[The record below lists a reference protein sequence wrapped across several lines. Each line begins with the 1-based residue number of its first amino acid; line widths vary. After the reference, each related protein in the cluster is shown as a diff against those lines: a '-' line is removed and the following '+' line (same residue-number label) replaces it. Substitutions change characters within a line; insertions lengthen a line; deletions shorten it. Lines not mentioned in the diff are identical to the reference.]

1 MDPITAAGQVPLSQL
16 VVQLVTAVGV
26 GNFVVIILALAFVV
40 NAPSIINGITTF
52 FKNRNSLKQ
61 LNLLKKQT
69 DRVEQYLEDLED
81 KVGDNASD
89 INVLT
94 NEIKALVAVVDLL
107 HSSLDKENNERRD
120 ENILITNS
128 LEKLSGALDSIER
141 MMRNVISEEDSAE
154 LLSFV
159 MGIQLSLKITITQKV
174 MSTIEQIE
182 EGEISRD
189 NVVDDLKND
198 IYSAWSDFK
207 TKTTQFNMPIDITH
221 YLNQK
226 EEEMWKK
233 GGMFYDIVQA
243 TLAKPKNGNYS
254 KERRKN
260 AVTKRLNIGLRRL
273 HTDLVEQLR
282 QHRSSTSTQG

>member
-16 VVQLVTAVGV
+16 IVQLVTAVGV
-26 GNFVVIILALAFVV
+26 GNFVIVILVLAFVV

-61 LNLLKKQT
+61 LNLLKEQT

-81 KVGDNASD
+81 KVSDNASNT
-89 INVLT
+89 NVLT

-128 LEKLSGALDSIER
+128 LEKLSSALDSIER
-141 MMRNVISEEDSAE
+141 MMRNVISEEDSGE
-154 LLSFV
+154 LLSFI
-159 MGIQLSLKITITQKV
+159 MGIQLSLKLSITQKV
-174 MSTIEQIE
+174 MNTIEQIE
-182 EGEISRD
+182 NEEISRE
-189 NVVDDLKND
+189 NVINDLKND

-207 TKTTQFNMPIDITH
+207 TKTTQFNMPIDISR

-233 GGMFYDIVQA
+233 GGMFYDIVQL
-243 TLAKPKNGNYS
+243 TLANPKNNNYN
-254 KERRKN
+254 KERRKA
-260 AVTKRLNIGLRRL
+260 AVTKRLDIGLRRL

-282 QHRSSTSTQG
+282 QHRSSTST